1 MANNSNQDEYNK
13 ALQNLLIMSGKKAE
27 IKKVWENAAAG
38 SAFRDQTITI
48 TDVGDAYIVVCRNHT
63 NDSNNTISCIAFENT
78 RAIITGR
85 GFSNA
90 PLGIVARALQCDN
103 GSLSFSKGYS
113 QNTYGSDTE
122 NNSVMIPIKIYS
134 LKGVI

>member
-1 MANNSNQDEYNK
+1 MASNSNQDEYNK
-13 ALQNLLIMSGKKAE
+13 ALQNLLTQGCRKVE
-27 IKKVWENAAAG
+27 IKKVWENAATD
-38 SAFRDQTITI
+38 SAFRDQTIT
-48 TDVGDAYIVVCRNHT
+48 VESGDAYIVVCRTHT
-63 NDSNNTISCIAFENT
+63 NDGNNTISCIAFENT

-90 PLGIVARALQCDN
+90 PLGIVTRALQCSSGN
-103 GSLSFSKGYS
+103 LIFSKGYS

-134 LKGVI
+134 MKGVI

>member
-1 MANNSNQDEYNK
+1 MANSQDEYNK
-13 ALQNLLIMSGKKAE
+13 ALQNLLAMSGKKIE

-38 SAFRDQTITI
+38 SAFRDQTIT
-48 TDVGDAYIVVCRNHT
+48 VESGDAYIVVCRTHT
-63 NDSNNTISCIAFENT
+63 NDGNNTISCIAFESIRT
-78 RAIITGR
+78 ILVGR

-90 PLGIVARALQCDN
+90 PLGIVTRALQCSSGN
-103 GSLSFSKGYS
+103 LIFSKGYS

-134 LKGVI
+134 MKGVI